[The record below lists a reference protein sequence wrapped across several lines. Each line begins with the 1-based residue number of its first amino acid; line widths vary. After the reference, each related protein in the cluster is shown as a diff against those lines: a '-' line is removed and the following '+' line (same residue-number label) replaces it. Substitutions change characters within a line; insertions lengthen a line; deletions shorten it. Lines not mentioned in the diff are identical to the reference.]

1 VWKSKFYGAFVLDRR
16 VVLHAID
23 ATVSRWRG
31 DAGSSPRRE
40 TLISTQV
47 ELVPGWVAAG
57 NEALGGT
64 AQLFEG
70 DITDFTFALP
80 APTYDL
86 IMMNDSMEH
95 IMANRYAC
103 LFRRLRQYTKPGSVV
118 YIHVPSPET
127 QLDDKG
133 QYFENV
139 VPPHLLIEGMA
150 AYGFQL
156 RHYGQDM
163 RTLNGIK
170 NRRGT
175 YKYVDILF
183 QRASTDEV
191 FKAGR

>member
-1 VWKSKFYGAFVLDRR
+1 
-16 VVLHAID
+16 
-23 ATVSRWRG
+23 
-31 DAGSSPRRE
+31 
-40 TLISTQV
+40 
-47 ELVPGWVAAG
+47 
-57 NEALGGT
+57 
-64 AQLFEG
+64 
-70 DITDFTFALP
+70 
-80 APTYDL
+80 
-86 IMMNDSMEH
+86 
-95 IMANRYAC
+95 MANRYAC

-175 YKYVDILF
+175 HKYVDILF

>member
-1 VWKSKFYGAFVLDRR
+1 M
-16 VVLHAID
+16 H
-23 ATVSRWRG
+23 
-31 DAGSSPRRE
+31 P
-40 TLISTQV
+40 TQTGV